1 MAGVVNPSLLLRVKG
16 DSGSQGHMC
25 WQVIVYSAPYR
36 ASGTC
41 SLGVLKSSI
50 QLCVSILGWKSRY
63 SIRVCANT
71 GLTYCQTVRVNLAP
85 FFVSTHYL
93 YLYFFSRQSCMWLGA
108 GCDVITSSKS
118 SVNGRVTCLKSQAHF
133 YWWNSTYIASA
144 KQSVSFQR
152 ECILQGQ

>member
-25 WQVIVYSAPYR
+25 WWVMVYSASYR

-71 GLTYCQTVRVNLAP
+71 GLDLLLDRSCESGP
-85 FFVSTHYL
+85 FFCVYSL
-93 YLYFFSRQSCMWLGA
+93 FILVFFQPLVLHVAWSRMWRS
-108 GCDVITSSKS
+108 TSSKS
-118 SVNGRVTCLKSQAHF
+118 SVNGCVTCLKPQAHF

-152 ECILQGQ
+152 ECILQG